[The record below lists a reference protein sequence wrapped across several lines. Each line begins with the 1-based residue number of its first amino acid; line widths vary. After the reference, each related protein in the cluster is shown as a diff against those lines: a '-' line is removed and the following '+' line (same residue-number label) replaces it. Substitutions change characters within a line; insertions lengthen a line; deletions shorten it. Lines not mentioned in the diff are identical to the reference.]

1 MRSSST
7 IEVGSKIVTQRR
19 TITEG
24 DFSAMVNLSWETSP
38 LHTDREY
45 AKTTPFGERI
55 LGGPCTIPFVA
66 GLTGHAW
73 HGMWERSGL
82 RLIALVGINNVTFT
96 TPLFPNDTIW
106 VETEV
111 ISMRPTSKPKR
122 QLVTV
127 KDILRKQV
135 DQIVLQMERLI
146 LVQEIEPKTGTDPG
160 DGRNVTS

>member
-1 MRSSST
+1 MHSSRT
-7 IEVGSKIVTQRR
+7 IEIGSKIVSQRR

-45 AKTTPFGERI
+45 AKTTQFGERV

-73 HGMWERSGL
+73 HGLWEKSGL

-96 TPLFPNDTIW
+96 NPLFPNDTIW
-106 VETEV
+106 VETEIV
-111 ISMRPTSKPKR
+111 NMRPTSKPKR
-122 QLVTV
+122 RLVTV
-127 KDILRKQV
+127 KDILRKQDDKV
-135 DQIVLQMERLI
+135 VLQMERLI
-146 LVQEIEPKTGTDPG
+146 LVQEIEAEA
-160 DGRNVTS
+160 TS

>member
-1 MRSSST
+1 MQEQNS
-7 IEVGSKIVTQRR
+7 IAVGKKIVTQRR

-45 AKTTPFGERI
+45 AKTTAFGERI

-73 HGMWERSGL
+73 HGMWEQAGM
-82 RLIALVGINNVTFT
+82 RLVALVGINNVTFT
-96 TPLFPNDTIW
+96 TPLFPGDTIW
-106 VETEV
+106 VETE
-111 ISMRPTSKPKR
+111 IASMRPTSKPKR

-127 KDILRKQV
+127 KDVLCKQGNQV
-135 DQIVLQMERLI
+135 ILQMERLI
-146 LVQEIEPKTGTDPG
+146 LVQELEEKPKH
-160 DGRNVTS
+160 

>member
-1 MRSSST
+1 MHSSRT
-7 IEVGSKIVTQRR
+7 IEIGSKIVSQRR

-45 AKTTPFGERI
+45 AKTTQFGERV

-73 HGMWERSGL
+73 HGLWEKSGL

-96 TPLFPNDTIW
+96 NPLFPNDTIW
-106 VETEV
+106 VETEIV
-111 ISMRPTSKPKR
+111 NMRPTSKPKR
-122 QLVTV
+122 RLVTV
-127 KDILRKQV
+127 KDILHKQDDKV
-135 DQIVLQMERLI
+135 VLQMERLI
-146 LVQEIEPKTGTDPG
+146 LVQEIEAE
-160 DGRNVTS
+160 TSS